1 MLFFKKN
8 SLIQLSFFGL
18 GNKLNIEYLLILIR
32 MPYKQDM
39 LHKDQL

>member
-1 MLFFKKN
+1 MLFFKKIPN
-8 SLIQLSFFGL
+8 PTSFFGL

-32 MPYKQDM
+32 MFYKQDM

>member
-1 MLFFKKN
+1 MLFLKKFPN
-8 SLIQLSFFGL
+8 PTKFFRL

-32 MPYKQDM
+32 MLYKQDM